1 MKAVFT
7 GTYGEDQELI
17 KMKRLVKAACVQIE
31 ASDVTAY
38 AEAEQKIIQGIEQ
51 ACSAGAEILVLPECS
66 YPSYYVGKD
75 MDAFEEAMARFPAL
89 TSVISSK
96 AREYGV
102 HIATGFLA
110 REKGALYNLGILWGP
125 DGNEI
130 GRVRKS
136 NMWHFDAKYV
146 DYGKE
151 FNVWDTSLG
160 RIGMMICADGRVP
173 EITRILALQGAE
185 LVLDMAN
192 LVTSGKDPQKLS
204 NPQVDYM
211 LPARARENGIW
222 IMMADKVGL
231 EAGTVLNS
239 GSSCIIDPWGKLLSR
254 GSSDKAEIVL
264 GEIDLSIEKPPIP
277 GRIPQLYA
285 ELVKPHEGAGVSAMI
300 SSSLPVNKREVFSS
314 VASFSYDSVSEYI
327 QKAEY
332 FLKVLED
339 QDSSLI
345 VLPSLR
351 KDISVTDVRK
361 KVVEV
366 LRSKDI
372 IVALAGYS
380 KDKGDPCALIFT
392 SEEDL
397 GTFFSS
403 HGNFSAEACPMSCV
417 STTGICIGAMFGEE
431 GLIPEVARTFMLQG
445 AELLL
450 WFDTEQREEADI
462 FCRTRASENRF
473 YLIRSTDAS
482 SGDTGS
488 ITDPFGQIK
497 AYSIPGRDQA
507 VSTLLLRNLSK
518 AKEVVPGTDVV
529 KGRRPELYGLLVK

>member
-1 MKAVFT
+1 MKKQF
-7 GTYGEDQELI
+7 
-17 KMKRLVKAACVQIE
+17 KAACVQIE

-38 AEAEQKIIQGIEQ
+38 ADAERKIIQGIEQ
-51 ACSAGAEILVLPECS
+51 ACSMGAEILVLPECS
-66 YPSYYVGKD
+66 YPSYYIGND
-75 MDAFEEAMARFPAL
+75 LSAFEEAMAHLPVL
-89 TSVISSK
+89 TATMSSK
-96 AREYGV
+96 AKEYGV
-102 HIATGFLA
+102 HIASGFLA
-110 REKGALYNLGILWGP
+110 RENGVLYNLGILWGP

-130 GRVRKS
+130 GRVRKC

-146 DYGKE
+146 DHGKE
-151 FNVWDTSLG
+151 FHVWDTSLG

-173 EITRILALQGAE
+173 EITRILALKGAD

-192 LVTSGKDPQKLS
+192 LVTSGKDPEKLS

-239 GSSCIIDPWGKLLSR
+239 GSSCIIDPWGKVLIR
-254 GSSDKAEIVL
+254 GASDKAEIVL
-264 GEIDLSIEKPPIP
+264 GEIDLSIEKPPVP
-277 GRIPQLYA
+277 VRKPQLYG
-285 ELVKPHEGAGVSAMI
+285 ELIKPNGEAGVSSMI
-300 SSSLPVNKREVFSS
+300 SSSLSVNERELFSS
-314 VASFSYDSVSEYI
+314 VASFSYGSESEYI
-327 QKAEY
+327 QKAQY
-332 FLKVLED
+332 FLKVLGD
-339 QDSSLI
+339 QDSSLV
-345 VLPSLR
+345 VLPPLR
-351 KDISVTDVRK
+351 NDISLMDVK
-361 KVVEV
+361 QKVGQA
-366 LRSKDI
+366 LQSKNM

-380 KDKGDPCALIFT
+380 KEKETQCASIFT

-397 GTFFSS
+397 GTCFGS
-403 HGNFSAEACPMSCV
+403 HGELSGVACPMSCV
-417 STTGICIGAMFGEE
+417 STDSISIGAMFGEE

-450 WFDTEQREEADI
+450 WFDTGQREETDI

-473 YLIRSTDAS
+473 YVIRIADTS

-488 ITDPFGQIK
+488 ITNPFGQIK
-497 AYSIPGRDQA
+497 ASSIPGRDQA

-529 KGRRPELYGLLVK
+529 EGRRPELYSLLVK